1 MVAAGRNPVLVLPM
15 KIASP
20 FRRIPT
26 LAACSGLVILSLSG
40 CGTSDP
46 IVPPAAGGP
55 GDLAL
60 MQQVMGVVERK
71 YVVPVPEDK
80 LQTQALKGM
89 LSGLDPHSDYL
100 DEQEY
105 QQMRSDLDGRFGG
118 IGIEI
123 TLQNGMPSVIS
134 PIDGTPASDAGIQP
148 GDLIVKIDGQP
159 TNRVGLDEIV
169 KHLRGT
175 VGSAVKIEIARTNQ
189 KPLEVTLTRRVIV
202 VQSVKSHL
210 AAPGIGYV
218 RITTFGES
226 TATDFSTTLEALEKQ
241 SGGKLRGLVLDLRN
255 NPGGLLD
262 SAVNVAGV
270 MLDGGVVVA
279 THGRDRS
286 EDQVYNAP
294 RGASKI
300 SDTPIVVLI
309 HAASASAAEIVAGA
323 LQDRQRATV
332 MGTRSFGKGSVQSVL
347 RVAGHGAVR
356 LTTSRYY
363 TPLGHSI
370 QDRGIVPDI
379 ALTVPKDEQVA
390 NASLI
395 VREEDLHGALENT
408 GSLDTLRRPTPAP
421 PTATP
426 IVEPAPTNGDEAPI
440 NPALIGT
447 AKDGQLAAAIKQL
460 QSGAMRTTVQ
470 R

>member
-1 MVAAGRNPVLVLPM
+1 M
-15 KIASP
+15 KIVRLP
-20 FRRIPT
+20 HRP
-26 LAACSGLVILSLSG
+26 AALPIAALVVLSLSG
-40 CGTSDP
+40 CANTGAPS
-46 IVPPAAGGP
+46 AAADSARP
-55 GDLAL
+55 NDLAL

-71 YVVPVPEDK
+71 YVVPVPEEK

-105 QQMRSDLDGRFGG
+105 RQMQSDLNGRFGG

-123 TLQNGMPSVIS
+123 TLQNGVPSVIS
-134 PIDGTPASDAGIQP
+134 PIDGTPAAEAGIQP
-148 GDLIVKIDGQP
+148 GDLIVKIDDQP
-159 TNRVGLDEIV
+159 TNRVSLDEIV
-169 KHLRGT
+169 KHLRGAP
-175 VGSAVKIEIARTNQ
+175 GAAVKLQVVRTNQ
-189 KPLEVTLTRRVIV
+189 KPFDVTLTRRIIT
-202 VQSVKSHL
+202 VQSVKSHV

-226 TATDFSTTLEALEKQ
+226 TAADFGNAVEALEKQ

-262 SAVNVAGV
+262 AAVNVAGE
-270 MLDGGVVVA
+270 MLDGGVVVS
-279 THGRDRS
+279 THGRDRGD
-286 EDQVYNAP
+286 DQVYNAP
-294 RGASKI
+294 RGANRVG
-300 SDTPIVVLI
+300 DTPIVVLI
-309 HAASASAAEIVAGA
+309 NAASASAAEIVAGA

-363 TPLGHSI
+363 TPSGHSI
-370 QDRGIVPDI
+370 QDRGIVPDVAI
-379 ALTVPKDEQVA
+379 AVPKEEQVA

-408 GSLDTLRRPTPAP
+408 GSLDAGRTPTPPTSAP
-421 PTATP
+421 
-426 IVEPAPTNGDEAPI
+426 IIQPAAPNGDEAPI

-447 AKDGQLAAAIKQL
+447 AKDGQLASAIRHL
-460 QSGAMRTTVQ
+460 QGGGTLRTAVQ